1 MDPSKHHEME
11 TIIQP
16 VDRTLLRKELTDELF
31 VRETNNGSNLIFIFT
46 HDQAPNLMREVGRLR
61 EISFRDA
68 GGGTGKSMDIDEF
81 DIAEIPF
88 KQLIVWSPEDEEIV
102 GGYRFIVGKEVAN
115 DEEGHPL
122 TPTAELFRFSQKY
135 IEQYWP
141 VTIELGRSWV
151 QPLYQP
157 TVNLRKGM
165 YSLDNL
171 WDGLGAIMIDNPKSK
186 YFFGKITMY
195 PSYDSFGRDMILF
208 FMHKYFPDQDKLVVP
223 KEPLVIN
230 TDQDVLKNI
239 FSGAN
244 YEEDYKILIQK
255 IRKLNEQIPPL
266 VNAYMNLS
274 GSMRTFGT
282 AINPDFG
289 YVEETAISITIAD
302 IYDYKKDR
310 HLSTYKK
317 GNK

>member
-1 MDPSKHHEME
+1 ME
-11 TIIQP
+11 AIIQP
-16 VDRTLLRKELTDELF
+16 VERILLKKELSNELY
-31 VRETNNGSNLIFIFT
+31 VRKTNNGSNSIYIFT

-81 DIAEIPF
+81 DIAKVPF
-88 KQLIVWSPEDEEIV
+88 RQLIVWSPEDEEIV
-102 GGYRFIVGKEVAN
+102 GGYRFVVGHEV
-115 DEEGHPL
+115 DKDQTGHPL
-122 TPTAELFRFSQKY
+122 TPTAELFSFSQKY
-135 IEQYWP
+135 IDQYWP

-151 QPLYQP
+151 QPNYQP

-171 WDGLGAIMIDNPKSK
+171 WDGLGAITIDNPDAR

-195 PSYDSFGRDMILF
+195 PTYDPFGRDMILF
-208 FMHKYFPDQDKLVVP
+208 FMHKYFPDKDKLVEP
-223 KEPLVIN
+223 KEPLVIE
-230 TDQDVLKNI
+230 TDTNVLQNI
-239 FSGAN
+239 FSGVN

-255 IRKLNEQIPPL
+255 IRRLNEQIPPL

-282 AINPDFG
+282 AINPGFG
-289 YVEETAISITIAD
+289 NVEETAISITIAD

-317 GNK
+317 GN